1 MRSAAISNMKK
12 NIRQIFLCCFL
23 AIIAAGSFAQDSS
36 HLRIGLLTCTP
47 GDELYSTFGHS
58 AIRVVDSTQKVN
70 GQMIDIVF
78 NYGTFDF
85 DDPGFYTKFI
95 RGKLLYF
102 VSTAYFNDFKEEYQ
116 LTNRG
121 ITEQVLNLTGEEK
134 IAIQHFLYNN
144 AKEENKYYKYDFLF
158 DNCTTRVRDIIINNK
173 KNKPVF
179 KPIVP
184 AGTTFRNAIHQYLDR
199 NDKEWSK
206 LGIDILLGAPTDKV
220 MDSMQVQFLPN
231 NLMAAL
237 DSSNHHNNLVLS
249 KTNLYE
255 FNQTI
260 PAKSWF
266 NPLIFFSV
274 LLLVIVALDFSKN
287 KIAAAF
293 LYGFDGLLFFLIGAA
308 GILLIFMWFGTDHAM
323 CKNNYNLVWAW
334 PTHTI
339 AAFFIHSKKSWLK
352 KYLLLTVA
360 GLLIVTAIW
369 IFLPQ
374 QLNLSLLPVCLLIIY
389 RSLRIYQSAN

>member
-1 MRSAAISNMKK
+1 MKK
-12 NIRQIFLCCFL
+12 IIRQIFLVCFL
-23 AIIAAGSFAQDSS
+23 AIVAAGSFAQDSS
-36 HLRIGLLTCTP
+36 HLRISLLTCTP
-47 GDELYSTFGHS
+47 GDELYSTFGHT
-58 AIRVVDSTQKVN
+58 AIRVTDSTQRVN
-70 GQMIDIVF
+70 DQLVDIVF

-85 DDPGFYTKFI
+85 DEPGFYTKFV
-95 RGKLLYF
+95 RGKLLYY

-134 IAIQHFLYNN
+134 TAIQHFLYNN
-144 AKEENKYYKYDFLF
+144 AKEENKFYKYDFLF

-173 KNKPVF
+173 KIKPVF
-179 KPIVP
+179 KSIVP
-184 AGTTFRNAIHQYLDR
+184 KGTTFRNAIHQYLDR

-206 LGIDILLGAPTDKV
+206 LGIDILLGAPTDRV
-220 MDSMQVQFLPN
+220 MDSMEVQFLPN
-231 NLMAAL
+231 NLMTAL
-237 DSSNHHNNLVLS
+237 DSSNHNQNLVIS

-255 FNQTI
+255 FNQTV
-260 PAKSWF
+260 PEKSWF
-266 NPLIFFSV
+266 NPLLFFSV

-287 KIAAAF
+287 KFATAF
-293 LYGFDGLLFFLIGAA
+293 IYGFDGLLFFLIGAA
-308 GILLIFMWFGTDHAM
+308 GILLLFMWFGTDHAM
-323 CKNNYNLVWAW
+323 CKNNYNLLWAW
-334 PTHTI
+334 PTHAI

-389 RSLRIYQSAN
+389 RSLRIYQRAN